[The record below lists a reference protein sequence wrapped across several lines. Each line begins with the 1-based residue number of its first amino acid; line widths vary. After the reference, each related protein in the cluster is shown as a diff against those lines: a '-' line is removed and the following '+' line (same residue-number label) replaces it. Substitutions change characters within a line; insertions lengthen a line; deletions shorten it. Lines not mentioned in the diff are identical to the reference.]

1 MCAPCKHKQAMA
13 AKKAMQSSP
22 SFKMSQARTL
32 ENIDF
37 LQLYYIGQG
46 SEEIPSVVP
55 NVSYGI
61 KPYGSHMFVA
71 SQDYVLHPEW
81 WTENEPTN
89 NSVTN

>member
-37 LQLYYIGQG
+37 LELYYVGPQNV
-46 SEEIPSVVP
+46 EISSVVP

-71 SQDYVLHPEW
+71 SQDYELHPEW
-81 WTENEPTN
+81 WVKDEPIN